1 MLLAAAA
8 VLGALIGSFLNVV
21 IYRLPVMMERAW
33 EDEIAVAQGGEPV
46 ERERF
51 NLIVPRSRCG
61 QCGHVITALENIP
74 LLSWLFLRGR
84 CSACGTR
91 ISARYPLVE
100 AFSALLFG
108 ACAWTFGPT
117 LHTVAAMVFCAM
129 LVALAGIDLD
139 TQLLPDQLTLPL
151 LWLGLLLNIFGFF
164 ARLPDAVIGA
174 AAGYLVLWSVYWLFK
189 LATGRE
195 GMGYGDFKLL
205 GALGAWF
212 GWQALPMLLL
222 VSSVV
227 GAVIGIAILV
237 VQKKGRHTAIA
248 FGPYLTIAG
257 LITLFFGPQL
267 HRLI

>member
-1 MLLAAAA
+1 
-8 VLGALIGSFLNVV
+8 V
-21 IYRLPVMMERAW
+21 
-33 EDEIAVAQGGEPV
+33 
-46 ERERF
+46 
-51 NLIVPRSRCG
+51 
-61 QCGHVITALENIP
+61 
-74 LLSWLFLRGR
+74 
-84 CSACGTR
+84 
-91 ISARYPLVE
+91 
-100 AFSALLFG
+100 
-108 ACAWTFGPT
+108 
-117 LHTVAAMVFCAM
+117 
-129 LVALAGIDLD
+129 
-139 TQLLPDQLTLPL
+139 
-151 LWLGLLLNIFGFF
+151 FGFF

-248 FGPYLTIAG
+248 FGPYLTVAG
-257 LITLFFGPQL
+257 LITLFFGPRLYQL
-267 HRLI
+267 I